1 MKLRHYETFY
11 LLHPDLNDEQRE
23 TINNKL
29 QDIIV
34 SDDGQIIKVDPWPL
48 KKLAYAVQKQTHGYY
63 VVLEYGAKASTV
75 SEVTRNLRLDEG
87 VMKFIT
93 TKLSDKF
100 DPARIAQ
107 AKETGSTA
115 KEQAEG
121 PGEEA

>member
-23 TINNKL
+23 KTNNKL

-75 SEVTRNLRLDEG
+75 AELTRNLRLDEG
-87 VMKFIT
+87 VLKFIT

-100 DPARIAQ
+100 DPAKIAQ
-107 AKETGSTA
+107 AKETETGSTPE
-115 KEQAEG
+115 EQGEG
-121 PGEEA
+121 T